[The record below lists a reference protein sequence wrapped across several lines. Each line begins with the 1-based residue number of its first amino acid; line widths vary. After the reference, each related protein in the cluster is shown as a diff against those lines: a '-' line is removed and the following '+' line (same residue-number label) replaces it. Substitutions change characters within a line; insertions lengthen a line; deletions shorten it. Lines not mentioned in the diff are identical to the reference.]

1 MRQKAVTRYYC
12 DFCSKGSLSR
22 ASMAK
27 HEAHCCRNPD
37 RACRMC
43 TLGQLAQRSMD
54 ELIAALNTG
63 GVEAVQQTASQCP
76 ACTLA
81 AILVDR
87 KQRGVN
93 LRTLGDFDGEWVH
106 FDYQEACKQFFASL
120 EPDHYAC

>member
-1 MRQKAVTRYYC
+1 VLRYYC
-12 DFCSKGSLSR
+12 DFCNKGSLSR

-43 TLGQLAQRSMD
+43 TLGQLEQRPME
-54 ELIAALNTG
+54 ELIAALNSG
-63 GVEAVQQTASQCP
+63 GVEAVQQVAGQCP

-87 KQRGVN
+87 KRRGVN
-93 LRTLGDFDGEWVH
+93 LRMLADYEGEWLDFD
-106 FDYQEACKQFFASL
+106 YKQASERFFATL
-120 EPDHYAC
+120 TPADVY